1 MSVKLMD
8 VSQIQ
13 GKPHWDEIKTAGYA
27 GAVLRIRNSKGV
39 DTSWEYNMRRLWRLW
54 GCARSTCADRRGFW
68 FLGQVPFRL
77 RSLPEKEDKD
87 CWQKPQVACRKQSLW
102 AKTESGLQKTEP
114 AGKDPKR
121 PAENR
126 ACR

>member
-39 DTSWEYNMRRLWRLW
+39 DTSWEYNYKSCGEQKLARGAYRYSYARL
-54 GCARSTCADRRGFW
+54 GHI
-68 FLGQVPFRL
+68 VVH
-77 RSLPEKEDKD
+77 LPRDF
-87 CWQKPQVACRKQSLW
+87 
-102 AKTESGLQKTEP
+102 
-114 AGKDPKR
+114 
-121 PAENR
+121 
-126 ACR
+126 